1 MNIDVV
7 ILDDAFQHRYVK
19 PGLTVLLIDYFR
31 PVTKDA
37 LLPFG
42 RLRESITA
50 LNRANI
56 ILITKSPGDLK
67 AIDMRVQ
74 GKRF

>member
-1 MNIDVV
+1 MTVAVDEKRVRGIKKLRDMEAEVV

-19 PGLTVLLIDYFR
+19 PGLSILLIDYFR

-42 RLRESITA
+42 RLRESI
-50 LNRANI
+50 
-56 ILITKSPGDLK
+56 
-67 AIDMRVQ
+67 
-74 GKRF
+74 